1 MSQKK
6 IHPKQH
12 KVNIKLTKK
21 NIHPKQHK
29 VNIKLTNGETMEIL
43 TNWGKEGD
51 WLTLDT
57 DPFKHVAWKEDKT
70 VKIESSGEKNKK
82 FSDFDS
88 FF

>member
-1 MSQKK
+1 MSQ
-6 IHPKQH
+6 
-12 KVNIKLTKK
+12 K

-51 WLTLDT
+51 WLTLYT

>member
-1 MSQKK
+1 
-6 IHPKQH
+6 
-12 KVNIKLTKK
+12 
-21 NIHPKQHK
+21 
-29 VNIKLTNGETMEIL
+29 MEIL